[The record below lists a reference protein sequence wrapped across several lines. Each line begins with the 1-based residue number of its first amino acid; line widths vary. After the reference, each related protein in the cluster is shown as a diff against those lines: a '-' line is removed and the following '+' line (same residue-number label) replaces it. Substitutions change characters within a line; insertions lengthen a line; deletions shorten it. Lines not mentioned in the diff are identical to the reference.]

1 MRMKPIHKIWM
12 FQLLALV
19 LAVLVAAW
27 NPVQAEQPAAEP
39 ETESQSE
46 PTQLLPA

>member
-27 NPVQAEQPAAEP
+27 NPVQVEQPAGSARNGVSIG
-39 ETESQSE
+39 TNATAS
-46 PTQLLPA
+46 A